1 MAKQELISADW
12 SPFEVKL
19 LNTVDIFLH
28 KPAIMKK
35 AEANLTALKQEVI
48 KTLSQAPHP
57 CPPES
62 DIVKGQIVRGE
73 NHKGFPFISLDMPQM
88 FSKSQMFTY
97 RTLFWWGHNLIFSLI
112 LKQDNQDPLIEK
124 LIQLKEH
131 PEWEDIQLAIALTPW
146 EWEKDMNNF
155 IPLFGTS
162 DIKIRDTINSVKYI
176 KICRFYSL
184 ASSEFPKLNWADAGL
199 ATWKT
204 LSKICADL
212 KQTKP

>member
-12 SPFEVKL
+12 SPVEVKL
-19 LNTVDIFLH
+19 LNTVDVFLH

-97 RTLFWWGHNLIFSLI
+97 RTLFWWGHDLIFSLI

-131 PEWEDIQLAIALTPW
+131 PEWEDIQLAIAPTPW

-155 IPLFGTS
+155 VPLFGTS

-204 LSKICADL
+204 LSSVCAD
-212 KQTKP
+212 

>member
-12 SPFEVKL
+12 SPLEVKL

-97 RTLFWWGHNLIFSLI
+97 RTLFWWGHDLIFSLI
-112 LKQDNQDPLIEK
+112 LKQENQAPLIEK

-131 PEWEDIQLAIALTPW
+131 PEWEDIQLAIAPTPW
-146 EWEKDMNNF
+146 EWGKDMNNF
-155 IPLFGTS
+155 IPLFRTS
-162 DIKIRDTINSVKYI
+162 DIKIRDAINSVKYI

-184 ASSEFPKLNWADAGL
+184 ASPEFPKLNWADAGL

-204 LSKICADL
+204 LSSVCAD
-212 KQTKP
+212 

>member
-12 SPFEVKL
+12 SPVEVKL

-88 FSKSQMFTY
+88 FSKNQMFTY
-97 RTLFWWGHNLIFSLI
+97 RTLFWWGHDLIFSLI
-112 LKQDNQDPLIEK
+112 LKQENQAPLIEK

-176 KICRFYSL
+176 KLCRFYSL
-184 ASSEFPKLNWADAGL
+184 ASPEFPKLNWADAGL

-204 LSKICADL
+204 LSRICAD
-212 KQTKP
+212 

>member
-97 RTLFWWGHNLIFSLI
+97 RTLFWWGHDLIFSLI
-112 LKQDNQDPLIEK
+112 LKQDNQAPLIEK

-131 PEWEDIQLAIALTPW
+131 PEWNDIQLAIAPTPW
-146 EWEKDMNNF
+146 EWENDMNNF
-155 IPLFGTS
+155 IPLFGAS
-162 DIKIRDTINSVKYI
+162 EIKIRDTINSVKYI
-176 KICRFYSL
+176 KLCRFYSL
-184 ASSEFPKLNWADAGL
+184 ASPEFPKLNWADAGL
-199 ATWKT
+199 ATWKS
-204 LSKICADL
+204 LSSVCTD
-212 KQTKP
+212 

>member
-12 SPFEVKL
+12 SPLEVKL

-35 AEANLTALKQEVI
+35 AEANLTALKQGVI

-97 RTLFWWGHNLIFSLI
+97 RTLFWWGHDLIFSLI
-112 LKQDNQDPLIEK
+112 LKQENQAPLIEK

-131 PEWEDIQLAIALTPW
+131 PEWEDIQLAIAPTPW
-146 EWEKDMNNF
+146 EWEKDMKNF
-155 IPLFGTS
+155 IPLFGAS
-162 DIKIRDTINSVKYI
+162 EIKIRDTINSVKYI
-176 KICRFYSL
+176 KLCRFYSL
-184 ASSEFPKLNWADAGL
+184 ASPEFSKLNWADAGL

-204 LSKICADL
+204 LSRVCAD
-212 KQTKP
+212 

>member
-1 MAKQELISADW
+1 MAKQELISASW
-12 SPFEVKL
+12 SPLEVKL
-19 LNTVDIFLH
+19 LNTVDIFLY

-35 AEANLTALKQEVI
+35 AEANLTALKQELI

-97 RTLFWWGHNLIFSLI
+97 RTLFWWGHDLIFSLI
-112 LKQDNQDPLIEK
+112 LKQENQAPLIEK

-131 PEWEDIQLAIALTPW
+131 PDWKDIQLAIGPTPW
-146 EWEKDMNNF
+146 EWKKDTKNF

-162 DIKIRDTINSVKYI
+162 DLKIKNTINSVKYI
-176 KICRFYSL
+176 KLCRFYSL
-184 ASSEFPKLNWADAGL
+184 SSSEFSKLNWADAGL

-204 LSKICADL
+204 LSRICAN
-212 KQTKP
+212 

>member
-1 MAKQELISADW
+1 MSKQELISSDW
-12 SPFEVKL
+12 SPLEVKL

-35 AEANLTALKQEVI
+35 AETNLTALKQEVI

-97 RTLFWWGHNLIFSLI
+97 RTLFWWGHDLIFSLI
-112 LKQDNQDPLIEK
+112 LKQENQAPLIEK

-131 PEWEDIQLAIALTPW
+131 PEWKDIQLAMAPTPW

-155 IPLFGTS
+155 VPLFGTS
-162 DIKIRDTINSVKYI
+162 DIKISDTINSVKYI
-176 KICRFYSL
+176 KLCRFYSL

-204 LSKICADL
+204 LSQICAD
-212 KQTKP
+212 

>member
-12 SPFEVKL
+12 SPVEVKL
-19 LNTVDIFLH
+19 LNTVDVFLH

-97 RTLFWWGHNLIFSLI
+97 RTLFWWGHDLIFSLI
-112 LKQDNQDPLIEK
+112 LKQENQAPLIAK

-131 PEWEDIQLAIALTPW
+131 PEWKDIQLAIAPTP
-146 EWEKDMNNF
+146 
-155 IPLFGTS
+155 
-162 DIKIRDTINSVKYI
+162 
-176 KICRFYSL
+176 
-184 ASSEFPKLNWADAGL
+184 
-199 ATWKT
+199 
-204 LSKICADL
+204 
-212 KQTKP
+212 

>member
-12 SPFEVKL
+12 SPVEVKL

-97 RTLFWWGHNLIFSLI
+97 RTFFVVH
-112 LKQDNQDPLIEK
+112 PL
-124 LIQLKEH
+124 
-131 PEWEDIQLAIALTPW
+131 T
-146 EWEKDMNNF
+146 
-155 IPLFGTS
+155 
-162 DIKIRDTINSVKYI
+162 
-176 KICRFYSL
+176 
-184 ASSEFPKLNWADAGL
+184 
-199 ATWKT
+199 
-204 LSKICADL
+204 
-212 KQTKP
+212 

>member
-1 MAKQELISADW
+1 MAKQELISASW
-12 SPFEVKL
+12 SPLEVKL
-19 LNTVDIFLH
+19 LNTVDIFLY

-35 AEANLTALKQEVI
+35 AEANLTALKQELI
-48 KTLSQAPHP
+48 KTLSQAPPP

-62 DIVKGQIVRGE
+62 DLVKGQIVRGE

-97 RTLFWWGHNLIFSLI
+97 RTLFWWGHDLIFSLI
-112 LKQDNQDPLIEK
+112 LKQENQAPLIEK

-131 PEWEDIQLAIALTPW
+131 PEWKDIQLAIGPTPW
-146 EWEKDMNNF
+146 EWEKDTKNF

-162 DIKIRDTINSVKYI
+162 DIKIRNTINSVKYI
-176 KICRFYSL
+176 KLCRFYSL
-184 ASSEFPKLNWADAGL
+184 SSSEFSKLNWADAGL

-204 LSKICADL
+204 LSSICAN
-212 KQTKP
+212 

>member
-1 MAKQELISADW
+1 MAKQEVISADW

-73 NHKGFPFISLDMPQM
+73 NLKGFPFISLDMPQM

>member
-1 MAKQELISADW
+1 MTKQELISADW
-12 SPFEVKL
+12 SPVEVKL

-131 PEWEDIQLAIALTPW
+131 PEWEDIQLATAPNPW

-176 KICRFYSL
+176 KVCRFYSL
-184 ASSEFPKLNWADAGL
+184 ANPEFPKLNWADAGL

>member
-1 MAKQELISADW
+1 MAKKELIPADW
-12 SPFEVKL
+12 SPLEVKL

-35 AEANLTALKQEVI
+35 AEANLTALKQELI

-97 RTLFWWGHNLIFSLI
+97 RTLFWWGHDLIFSLI
-112 LKQDNQDPLIEK
+112 LKQENQAPLIEK

-131 PEWEDIQLAIALTPW
+131 PEWEDIQLAIAPTPW

-184 ASSEFPKLNWADAGL
+184 ASPEFYKLNWADAGL

-204 LSKICADL
+204 LSSICAD
-212 KQTKP
+212 

>member
-1 MAKQELISADW
+1 MAKQDLISASW
-12 SPFEVKL
+12 SPLEVKL
-19 LNTVDIFLH
+19 LNTVDIFLY

-35 AEANLTALKQEVI
+35 AEANLTALKQELI
-48 KTLSQAPHP
+48 KTLSQAPPP

-62 DIVKGQIVRGE
+62 DLVKGQIVRGE

-97 RTLFWWGHNLIFSLI
+97 RTLFWWGHDLIFSLI
-112 LKQDNQDPLIEK
+112 LKQENQAPLIEK

-131 PEWEDIQLAIALTPW
+131 PDWKDIQLAIGPTPW
-146 EWEKDMNNF
+146 EWKKDTNNF

-162 DIKIRDTINSVKYI
+162 DIKIRNTINSVKYI
-176 KICRFYSL
+176 KLCRFYSL
-184 ASSEFPKLNWADAGL
+184 SSSEFSKLNWADAGL

-204 LSKICADL
+204 LSSICAN
-212 KQTKP
+212 

>member
-12 SPFEVKL
+12 SPLEVKL
-19 LNTVDIFLH
+19 LNTVDIFRH

-35 AEANLTALKQEVI
+35 AEANLTALKQEII

-88 FSKSQMFTY
+88 FSKSKMFTY
-97 RTLFWWGHNLIFSLI
+97 RTLFWWGHDLIFSLI

>member
-12 SPFEVKL
+12 TPLEVKL

-97 RTLFWWGHNLIFSLI
+97 RTLFWWGHHLIFSLI
-112 LKQDNQDPLIEK
+112 LKQENQAPLIEK

-131 PEWEDIQLAIALTPW
+131 PEWKDIQLAIAPTPW
-146 EWEKDMNNF
+146 EWEKDMKNF
-155 IPLFGTS
+155 VPLFGAS
-162 DIKIRDTINSVKYI
+162 EIKIRDTINSVKYI
-176 KICRFYSL
+176 KLCRFYSL
-184 ASSEFPKLNWADAGL
+184 ASPEFPELNWAGAGL

-204 LSKICADL
+204 LSRICAD
-212 KQTKP
+212 

>member
-12 SPFEVKL
+12 SPVEVKL

-35 AEANLTALKQEVI
+35 AEANLTALKQDVI

-88 FSKSQMFTY
+88 FSKSEMFTY
-97 RTLFWWGHNLIFSLI
+97 RTLFWWGHDLIFSLI
-112 LKQDNQDPLIEK
+112 LKQENQAPLIEK
-124 LIQLKEH
+124 LRQLKEH
-131 PEWEDIQLAIALTPW
+131 PEWKDIQLAIAPTPW
-146 EWEKDMNNF
+146 EWGKDMKNF

-162 DIKIRDTINSVKYI
+162 DIKIRAAINSVKYI
-176 KICRFYSL
+176 KLCRFYSL
-184 ASSEFPKLNWADAGL
+184 ASPEFPKLNWADAGL

-204 LSKICADL
+204 LSKICAD
-212 KQTKP
+212 

>member
-1 MAKQELISADW
+1 MAKQELISASW
-12 SPFEVKL
+12 SPLEVQL
-19 LNTVDIFLH
+19 LNTVDIFLY

-35 AEANLTALKQEVI
+35 AEANLTALKQELI

-62 DIVKGQIVRGE
+62 DLVKGQIVRGE

-97 RTLFWWGHNLIFSLI
+97 RTLFWWGHDLIFSLI
-112 LKQDNQDPLIEK
+112 LKQENQAPLIEK

-131 PEWEDIQLAIALTPW
+131 PDWKDIQLAIGPTPW
-146 EWEKDMNNF
+146 EWKKDTNNF

-162 DIKIRDTINSVKYI
+162 DIKIRNTINSVKYI
-176 KICRFYSL
+176 KLCRFYSL
-184 ASSEFPKLNWADAGL
+184 SSSKFSKLNWTDAGL

-204 LSKICADL
+204 LSRICAN
-212 KQTKP
+212 

>member
-35 AEANLTALKQEVI
+35 AETNLTALKQEVI

-97 RTLFWWGHNLIFSLI
+97 RTLFWWGHDLIFSLI
-112 LKQDNQDPLIEK
+112 LKQENQAPLIEK

-155 IPLFGTS
+155 IPLFGAS
-162 DIKIRDTINSVKYI
+162 EIKIRDTINSVKYI
-176 KICRFYSL
+176 KLCRFYSL
-184 ASSEFPKLNWADAGL
+184 ANSEFPNLNWADAGL

-204 LSKICADL
+204 LSSVCAD
-212 KQTKP
+212 

>member
-12 SPFEVKL
+12 SPLEVKL
-19 LNTVDIFLH
+19 LNTVDIFLQ

-88 FSKSQMFTY
+88 FSKSEIFTY
-97 RTLFWWGHNLIFSLI
+97 RTLFWWGHDLIFSLI
-112 LKQDNQDPLIEK
+112 LKQENQTSLIEK

-131 PEWEDIQLAIALTPW
+131 PEWKDIQLAIGPTPW
-146 EWEKDMNNF
+146 EWKKDTKNF

-162 DIKIRDTINSVKYI
+162 DLKIKNTINSVKYI
-176 KICRFYSL
+176 KLCRFYSL
-184 ASSEFPKLNWADAGL
+184 SSSEFSKLNWADAGL

-204 LSKICADL
+204 LSSICAN
-212 KQTKP
+212 

>member
-184 ASSEFPKLNWADAGL
+184 ANSEFPKLNWADAGL

>member
-1 MAKQELISADW
+1 MAKQDLISASW
-12 SPFEVKL
+12 SPLEVKL
-19 LNTVDIFLH
+19 LNTVDIFLY

-35 AEANLTALKQEVI
+35 AEANLTALKQELI

-62 DIVKGQIVRGE
+62 DLVKGQIVRGE

-97 RTLFWWGHNLIFSLI
+97 RTLFWWGHDLIFSLI
-112 LKQDNQDPLIEK
+112 LKQENQAPLIEK

-131 PEWEDIQLAIALTPW
+131 PEWKDIQLAIGPTPW
-146 EWEKDMNNF
+146 EWKKDTNNF

-162 DIKIRDTINSVKYI
+162 DIKIRNTINSVKYI
-176 KICRFYSL
+176 KLCRFYSL
-184 ASSEFPKLNWADAGL
+184 ASPEFPELNWAETGL

-204 LSKICADL
+204 LSRICAN
-212 KQTKP
+212 